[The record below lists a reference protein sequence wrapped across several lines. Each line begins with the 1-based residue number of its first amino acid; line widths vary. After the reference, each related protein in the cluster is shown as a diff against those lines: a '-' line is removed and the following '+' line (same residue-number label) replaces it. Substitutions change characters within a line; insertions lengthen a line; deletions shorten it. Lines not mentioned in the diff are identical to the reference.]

1 MKKLFIILSL
11 FTALT
16 YAQVAKKIIVEH
28 TTNTWCSI
36 CASRNPGFY
45 TNLNSQ
51 PGIMHISYYPSAPYA
66 GCILNQHNKPEN
78 DGRTKFYGVYGS
90 TPRLIIQGNVI
101 SSSANYASPSI
112 FTPYLGQTSPFE
124 ITIQQNKTNGTSII
138 SKIKIKTVAA
148 HSFTNAKLYMAI
160 AEDTIFYTGPNGEQ
174 QHYDVFRK
182 ALNDSSGLSVTV
194 PTNIGDSI
202 EFTFNTP
209 FNPVWIPAR
218 LFTYAILQE
227 AGNKNVLQAEVAS
240 SSQNDMLLGV
250 NTATP
255 KMVFN
260 ISPNPAGNIVFVSSS
275 VPFASVSILN
285 ILGKEVHATQQINA
299 ILVSDLANGL
309 YFMQVKN
316 NQGEIL
322 STRKFVKEL

>member
-11 FTALT
+11 VTTLT
-16 YAQVAKKIIVEH
+16 SAQVAKKIIVEH

-45 TNLNSQ
+45 ANLNSQ
-51 PGIMHISYYPSAPYA
+51 VGIMHIAYHPSSPYA

-78 DGRTKFYGVYGS
+78 DSRTKFYGVYGS
-90 TPRLIIQGNVI
+90 TPRLVIQGNVI
-101 SSSANYASPSI
+101 SSSANYASPTI

-124 ITIQQNKTNGTSII
+124 LTIQQNKTNGTSII
-138 SKIKIKTVAA
+138 SKVKVKTVAS
-148 HSFTNAKLYMAI
+148 HSFTNAKLYIAI
-160 AEDTIFYTGPNGEQ
+160 AEDTIFYAGPNGEQ

-194 PTNIGDSI
+194 PAAIGDSI

-218 LFTYAILQE
+218 IFTYAILQE
-227 AGNKNVLQAEVAS
+227 IGNKNVLQAESAAS
-240 SSQNDMLLGV
+240 NQNDVILGV
-250 NTATP
+250 NSATP

-260 ISPNPAGNIVFVSSS
+260 ISPNPVGNIVFVSAST
-275 VPFASVSILN
+275 PFASVSILN
-285 ILGKEVHATQQINA
+285 ILSKEVLATQQTNA
-299 ILVSDLANGL
+299 IIISDLANGL
-309 YFMQVKN
+309 YFMQLKN
-316 NQGEIL
+316 NMGEVL
-322 STRKFVKEL
+322 STRKFVKE

>member
-11 FTALT
+11 VSTFAS
-16 YAQVAKKIIVEH
+16 AQVPKKIIVEH

-51 PGIMHISYYPSAPYA
+51 PGIMHIAYHPSSPYA

-78 DGRTKFYGVYGS
+78 DGRTKFYGVYGG

-101 SSSANYASPSI
+101 SSSANYASPTI

-124 ITIQQNKTNGTSII
+124 LTIQQNKTNGIGII
-138 SKIKIKTVAA
+138 SKVKIKTVAA
-148 HSFTNAKLYMAI
+148 HTFTNAKLYMAI
-160 AEDTIFYTGPNGEQ
+160 AEDTIFYTGPNGES

-182 ALNDSSGLSVTV
+182 ALNDSSGLPVTV
-194 PTNIGDSI
+194 PAAIGDSI

-209 FNPVWIPAR
+209 FHPVWIPAR

-227 AGNKNVLQAEVAS
+227 GGNKNVLQTELAS
-240 SSQNDMLLGV
+240 SNQNDVLLGV
-250 NTATP
+250 NSATP

-260 ISPNPAGNIVFVSSS
+260 ISPNPVSNIVFVSSS
-275 VPFASVSILN
+275 TPFASVSILN
-285 ILGKEVHATQQINA
+285 ILGKEVLATQQTNA
-299 ILVSDLANGL
+299 ILISDLANGL
-309 YFMQVKN
+309 YFMQIKN
-316 NQGEIL
+316 NVGEIL
-322 STRKFVKEL
+322 STRKFVKE